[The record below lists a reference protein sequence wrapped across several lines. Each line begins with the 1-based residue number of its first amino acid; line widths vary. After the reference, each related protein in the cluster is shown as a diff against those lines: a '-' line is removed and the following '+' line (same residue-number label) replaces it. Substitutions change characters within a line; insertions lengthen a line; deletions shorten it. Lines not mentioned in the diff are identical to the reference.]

1 MYMYMHI
8 CSLALYH
15 LSCHL
20 ASILLVNTGVLDTF
34 RPIGVISKFGTE
46 NISDCT
52 RCLESSRGNRQVEEY
67 VRGSKGRN
75 VLVGMGCGKC
85 HHP

>member
-1 MYMYMHI
+1 MYMHI
-8 CSLALYH
+8 CSLAFYH
-15 LSCHL
+15 LSSHL
-20 ASILLVNTGVLDTF
+20 ASILLVNAGELHTF
-34 RPIGVISKFGTE
+34 RPIGVESKFGTE

-67 VRGSKGRN
+67 VRRSKGRN
-75 VLVGMGCGKC
+75 VLVGMGCDKC